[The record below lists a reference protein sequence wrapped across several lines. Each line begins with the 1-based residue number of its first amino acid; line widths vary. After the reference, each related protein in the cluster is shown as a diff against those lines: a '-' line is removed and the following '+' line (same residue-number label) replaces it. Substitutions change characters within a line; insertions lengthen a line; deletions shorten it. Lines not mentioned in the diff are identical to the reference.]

1 MYNSS
6 WFTLQSSFFAHFMC
20 FEVPTLVPPG
30 GVVNGNKA
38 GYDDD
43 DDLGIMD
50 IDENDSKSGIYAWLF
65 SNSGFVL
72 LKLRSASNT
81 LFNTHSN
88 TPSLIGWNIC
98 VPHHFMWISFPKCGI
113 HMISLN
119 KRVSVEKRVLLA
131 LLFEVIYVL

>member
-50 IDENDSKSGIYAWLF
+50 IDDNDSKSGIYARLF

-72 LKLRSASNT
+72 LKLRSASNALFSTFTQT
-81 LFNTHSN
+81 L
-88 TPSLIGWNIC
+88 PL
-98 VPHHFMWISFPKCGI
+98 
-113 HMISLN
+113 
-119 KRVSVEKRVLLA
+119 
-131 LLFEVIYVL
+131 